1 MNCVLRHTSDQEISD
16 RLFQMLDE
24 LEGELETAKKQAALD
39 PRELAEL
46 QALHAE
52 AAQTQIKSVFPADDV
67 AELHNPLSWDDRFIL
82 DALQLQQRA
91 LECKSIQKKVF
102 NKVKVLTKGLKFQEE
117 RIADVK
123 GMQRAHVKLRE

>member
-1 MNCVLRHTSDQEISD
+1 
-16 RLFQMLDE
+16 MLEE

-52 AAQTQIKSVFPADDV
+52 AAQTQIKSVFPADDA